1 MGRPLLIEIDGEELS
16 RRLEPRDDALVLER
30 TDLDEPGER
39 RFGCVQGPFT
49 IYERVARWQDAGP
62 DRYRYE
68 QYVRF
73 RPAIPVF
80 GPMFFGLMRRTLRDG
95 LPDGRSPIWA
105 LPDRLSAQQS
115 TVVAVMCLFHVIGGM
130 LYAFLTNVLTFAA
143 ADLGNGSAGEQSVV
157 LAVARVGAVLTIAT
171 MAFADRVGRRRATI
185 WAASAAV
192 VLTVA
197 SAAAPNLA
205 VLAVLQT
212 LSRNLAIAAMLAAD
226 TLSIEEIPPGSRA
239 AAQGLGALS
248 YGLGAGAVV
257 VALPLADL
265 GENGWRLVFLVALL
279 GVPAIFV
286 AARHLP
292 ESRRFIERDRF
303 APSARKVSPG
313 RFVYLAILLVL
324 LNFFV
329 APSSQ
334 LQNDY
339 LRTDRGFAGGRIS
352 LFILVTALPGL
363 FGILIGG
370 RLADRRSRRLAL
382 IPGLISI
389 AVFGAGFFV
398 VGGAPMWLIAT
409 LGAGLGTLAVPAL
422 GVLAPEMFPT
432 ARRGTA
438 RGGLSAIATAG
449 SAAGLL
455 AAGVLV
461 DNLGYGTAFVWLA
474 IAPLTAA
481 VMAFW
486 APETSGVELEA
497 LNETSHP
504 GDGLRPGPDPANR
517 GARPVPPGHNPS
529 GRGDLGGSPT

>member
-1 MGRPLLIEIDGEELS
+1 MGRPLRITIDEDELA
-16 RRLEPRDDALVLER
+16 RRLEPRDDTLVLEEV
-30 TDLDEPGER
+30 TLDGESER
-39 RFGCVQGPFT
+39 RFGCVHGPFT
-49 IYERVARWQDAGP
+49 IYERVATWSRGTDG
-62 DRYRYE
+62 RYDYE

-80 GPMFFGLMRRTLRDG
+80 HFMFFALIRRTLRNG
-95 LPDGRSPIWA
+95 VRPGKAPLWL

-115 TVVAVMCLFHVIGGM
+115 GVVAAMCLYHVIGGV

-143 ADLGNGSAGEQSVV
+143 ADLGDGSAGEQSVV
-157 LAVARVGAVLTIAT
+157 LAIARVGAILTIAT
-171 MAFADRVGRRRATI
+171 MAFADRVGRRRVAI
-185 WAASAAV
+185 WSAAAAV

-197 SAAAPNLA
+197 SAAAPGLA

-226 TLSIEEIPPGSRA
+226 TLSVEEIPPGSRA

-248 YGLGAGAVV
+248 YGLGAGVV
-257 VALPLADL
+257 VIALPLADL
-265 GENGWRLVFLVALL
+265 GPAGWRLVFLVSLAC
-279 GVPAIFV
+279 VPVLVV

-303 APSARKVSPG
+303 APAARKVDPR
-313 RFVYLAILLVL
+313 RFVYIATLLVL
-324 LNFFV
+324 LNFFA

-339 LRTDRGFAGGRIS
+339 LRTDRGFAGSRIT

-382 IPGLISI
+382 VPGLLSV

-398 VGGAPMWLIAT
+398 FSGAPMWVVAT
-409 LGAGLGTLAVPAL
+409 LGAAFGTLAVPAL

-432 ARRGTA
+432 ARRGLA

-449 SAAGLL
+449 SAVGLL
-455 AAGVLV
+455 VAGVLV
-461 DNLGYGTAFVWLA
+461 DSLGYGTAFMWLA

-481 VMAFW
+481 VMALW
-486 APETSGVELEA
+486 APETSGLELEE
-497 LNETSHP
+497 LNEDAAS
-504 GDGLRPGPDPANR
+504 
-517 GARPVPPGHNPS
+517 GAGRASRAAPSAPPRRSPS
-529 GRGDLGGSPT
+529 GRDDPPG

>member
-95 LPDGRSPIWA
+95 LPAGRSPIWA

-171 MAFADRVGRRRATI
+171 MAFADRVGRRRVTI

-226 TLSIEEIPPGSRA
+226 TLSIEEIPPGFACRCEARRPQLRTRCRRGRGGA
-239 AAQGLGALS
+239 AA
-248 YGLGAGAVV
+248 
-257 VALPLADL
+257 
-265 GENGWRLVFLVALL
+265 
-279 GVPAIFV
+279 
-286 AARHLP
+286 
-292 ESRRFIERDRF
+292 
-303 APSARKVSPG
+303 
-313 RFVYLAILLVL
+313 
-324 LNFFV
+324 
-329 APSSQ
+329 
-334 LQNDY
+334 
-339 LRTDRGFAGGRIS
+339 
-352 LFILVTALPGL
+352 
-363 FGILIGG
+363 
-370 RLADRRSRRLAL
+370 RRSRRERLAARV
-382 IPGLISI
+382 PG
-389 AVFGAGFFV
+389 
-398 VGGAPMWLIAT
+398 
-409 LGAGLGTLAVPAL
+409 
-422 GVLAPEMFPT
+422 GV
-432 ARRGTA
+432 
-438 RGGLSAIATAG
+438 AG
-449 SAAGLL
+449 SARHLRCGGTFRRAD
-455 AAGVLV
+455 ASS
-461 DNLGYGTAFVWLA
+461 NGTASPPPHARSARVGSSPGDPPGAAQLFV
-474 IAPLTAA
+474 APHPNCRTTTC
-481 VMAFW
+481 
-486 APETSGVELEA
+486 APTGVRGRSNQLV
-497 LNETSHP
+497 HP
-504 GDGLRPGPDPANR
+504 GHGAARSVRDPDRWPA
-517 GARPVPPGHNPS
+517 G
-529 GRGDLGGSPT
+529 